1 MLSLIMIKIS
11 DTTAVNTKHVIAVIF
26 DKTSLQTKL
35 VFMGG
40 ASVVS
45 DKSFQ
50 ETIDI
55 LNLEEDFRK

>member
-1 MLSLIMIKIS
+1 MIKIS
-11 DTTAVNTKHVIAVIF
+11 DTTAVNPKHVLAVIF
-26 DKTSLQTKL
+26 DKTSLQTKV
-35 VFMGG
+35 VFPGM
-40 ASVVS
+40 ASVLS